1 MRVWIV
7 AVALILAAAAYS
19 SAIPGGFVSDDDVQ
33 IVRNVQIQDG
43 RLFWRALTS
52 DVWSFAGSGD
62 RTSNYWRPAFVS
74 WLALNYR
81 LFGLWARLGTFC
93 RTPAPLRELR
103 GDHYRIVRADA
114 VQGNRD
120 ADAGAGVDLGGVPVF
135 VSRIPRFQR
144 NR

>member
-62 RTSNYWRPAFVS
+62 RTSNYWRPAFIS

-81 LFGLWARLGTFC
+81 LFGR
-93 RTPAPLRELR
+93 
-103 GDHYRIVRADA
+103 RIVRAVMRDMTA
-114 VQGNRD
+114 DGKPRILEGEVVANRT
-120 ADAGAGVDLGGVPVF
+120 
-135 VSRIPRFQR
+135 RK
-144 NR
+144 